1 VRYPGGKA
9 RENWKEET
17 VTSGMNL
24 NAARCEALFASALQ
38 RSDHPSLAEV
48 REAIRCALRK
58 LGSRGCAACVAQ
70 EFGDH
75 PETAILRMRWAR
87 EAVEQAFLE
96 RVGAALPPDGQRDL
110 GVARPIAEQRGAAAD
125 RFTAGCAGYA
135 AAAP

>member
-1 VRYPGGKA
+1 M
-9 RENWKEET
+9 
-17 VTSGMNL
+17 TSGMNL
-24 NAARCEALFASALQ
+24 NAARCEALFASVLQ

-48 REAIRCALRK
+48 REAIRCALRE

-96 RVGAALPPDGQRDL
+96 RVGVAPALPPGSQRDL
-110 GVARPIAEQRGAAAD
+110 GAACPVAEQRGAAAD
-125 RFTAGCAGYA
+125 RFTVGYAGYA